1 MIRWILMTAAVM
13 LQFLAFRLKQC
24 EGGSDNV

>member
-1 MIRWILMTAAVM
+1 MIRWILMTAAVV
-13 LQFLAFRLKQC
+13 LQFLAFRLKRC